1 MNRYMIYMPAGTQG
15 RLVPCHL
22 NGSLTLGEMETLVDG
37 HIEVLDSSLE
47 PEWARE
53 PVDGIRLVVGEDAK
67 LFDAKRNDKAT
78 WLYLHQDCDKIV
90 GDAFLC
96 AAVDGALIGFTK
108 PVAKTIWRSL
118 ALTWRMTHGKTDS
131 PAVQRHQERLLEHRQ
146 KGRAGAAPRPVRG
159 HRPHPGGDQS
169 AGRFQKQQG

>member
-15 RLVPCHL
+15 RLIPCHL
-22 NGSLTLGEMETLVDG
+22 DGSLTLGEMETLVDG
-37 HIEVLDSSLE
+37 FIDVLDSSLE

-53 PVDGIRLVVGEDAK
+53 QVDGIRLVVGEDAK

-96 AAVDGALIGFTK
+96 AEVDSNLIGFTK
-108 PVAKTIWRSL
+108 PVAKTICEEFGIDMEDG
-118 ALTWRMTHGKTDS
+118 TWND
-131 PAVQRHQERLLEHRQ
+131 
-146 KGRAGAAPRPVRG
+146 
-159 HRPHPGGDQS
+159 
-169 AGRFQKQQG
+169 